1 MTQNKYYFMPIFNV
15 DGSAFIEKNWVDLKK
30 IVPKRKDTNPAFKCA
45 QSTDVDGGVDLN
57 RNFGVDFGQIDDIV
71 NFQGDGYK
79 TDVLT
84 GKQQDAKAAYKNP
97 CNTNF
102 AGPEAFSEPETQ
114 AFKNFLTQKKD
125 ELAFVI
131 NIHSNGN
138 AFIYP
143 FNGR

>member
-1 MTQNKYYFMPIFNV
+1 LTQNKYYFMPIFNV

-84 GKQQDAKAAYKNP
+84 GKQQDAIPILRDQRLSPSRKPK
-97 CNTNF
+97 
-102 AGPEAFSEPETQ
+102 
-114 AFKNFLTQKKD
+114 
-125 ELAFVI
+125 
-131 NIHSNGN
+131 HSKTS
-138 AFIYP
+138 
-143 FNGR
+143 